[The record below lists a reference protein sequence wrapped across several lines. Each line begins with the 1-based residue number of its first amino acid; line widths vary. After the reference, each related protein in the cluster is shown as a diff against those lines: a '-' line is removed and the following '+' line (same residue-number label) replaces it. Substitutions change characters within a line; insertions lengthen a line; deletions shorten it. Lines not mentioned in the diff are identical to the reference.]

1 MHNNYSFCNH
11 VCIHVFIIYYIY
23 IFVHTVFIS
32 LFIVHAHAS
41 GMPEASSLQ
50 LGFRAQVVFIM
61 ASG

>member
-1 MHNNYSFCNH
+1 MYFLYIHMKHTH
-11 VCIHVFIIYYIY
+11 VYMYTQY
-23 IFVHTVFIS
+23 LS
-32 LFIVHAHAS
+32 LFLIVHAHAS